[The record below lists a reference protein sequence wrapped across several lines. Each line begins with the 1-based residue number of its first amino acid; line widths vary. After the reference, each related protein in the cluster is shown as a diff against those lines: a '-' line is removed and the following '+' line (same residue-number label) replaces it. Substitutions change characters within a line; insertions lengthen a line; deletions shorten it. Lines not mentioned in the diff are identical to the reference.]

1 MPLDHVAP
9 YLDVTRHELP
19 EATVEIRR
27 WLGEITLIEL
37 IPFFSGG
44 VSRLTYTIQK
54 RGEGEDIIER
64 FTPGNPVKHGDEL
77 YGDR

>member
-54 RGEGEDIIER
+54 KGRGGRHNRAVHPREPGEAW
-64 FTPGNPVKHGDEL
+64 G
-77 YGDR
+77 